1 MHRERRFGRDRRS
14 DGLSGRLL
22 SELEVPRSKE
32 RTSSPLANGA
42 CNAAGAHHVWPVSG
56 LGLSREISA
65 AMSALGF
72 RWFPSH
78 SFSLVAGFHPAPFLA
93 SGATRD
99 SGPRRSRLHG
109 GASRRFRSRAL
120 RLFAAASTSS
130 ATRPNQLQWILGE

>member
-65 AMSALGF
+65 AMFALGF
-72 RWFPSH
+72 RWFPSRSLSRLWRH
-78 SFSLVAGFHPAPFLA
+78 AGLWATALSAPWRSIQEVSFS
-93 SGATRD
+93 S
-99 SGPRRSRLHG
+99 SS
-109 GASRRFRSRAL
+109 AL
-120 RLFAAASTSS
+120 RGSFDLLGDSSKPTSMDPGRVAPSWSLF
-130 ATRPNQLQWILGE
+130 